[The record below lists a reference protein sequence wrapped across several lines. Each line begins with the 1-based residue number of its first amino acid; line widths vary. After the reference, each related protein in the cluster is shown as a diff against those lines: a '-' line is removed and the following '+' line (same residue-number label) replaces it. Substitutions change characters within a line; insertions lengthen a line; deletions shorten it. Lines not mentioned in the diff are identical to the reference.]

1 MGGAALRADVALAQ
15 LEAMLLDDDNGHGV
29 LELDF
34 KALARFL
41 PSAGTPRLM
50 ELARAYGG
58 DQEDE
63 GSSEDIQ
70 RMLAELDDAELL
82 ERFAEMLKHEV
93 CEILRLPPARL
104 DAQRPLQELGLDS
117 LMSVELVVALE
128 ERFGIR
134 LPVME
139 LSDSSSI
146 DKLAVRLLELL
157 RGEAGSSE
165 EQLAQ
170 NVLARH
176 GSEHSA
182 EELAQMAAALADSSA
197 APNRL
202 ID

>member
-1 MGGAALRADVALAQ
+1 MAQ
-15 LEAMLLDDDNGHGV
+15 LEAMLLQGDNGHGV

-41 PSAGTPRLM
+41 PSATTPRFS

-58 DQEDE
+58 DHEDE
-63 GSSEDIQ
+63 GGGEDIQ
-70 RMLAELDDAELL
+70 RMLEELDDGELL
-82 ERFAEMLKHEV
+82 ERFVDMLKHEV

-104 DAQRPLQELGLDS
+104 DAQRPLQEMGLDS

-146 DKLAVRLLELL
+146 DKLAARLLELL
-157 RGEAGSSE
+157 RGEASSGE

-182 EELAQMAAALADSSA
+182 EELAQLNAALADSNA